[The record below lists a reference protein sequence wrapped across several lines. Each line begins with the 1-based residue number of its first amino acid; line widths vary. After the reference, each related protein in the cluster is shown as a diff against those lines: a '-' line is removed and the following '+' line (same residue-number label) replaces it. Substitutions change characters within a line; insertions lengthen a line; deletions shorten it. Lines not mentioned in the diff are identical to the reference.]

1 MCSTKGDG
9 MTNDAT
15 TLQHNVRCRS
25 MTNQWKEAAGEWE
38 GCSVGRFGI
47 VVEVYCKRLG
57 RKFTRCQTCS
67 AAWRAWRAVGGS
79 SHFQTQRR
87 PPSTHYSSYNREL
100 LPAAQPSFCIV
111 RLAVFVLAKHTSGA
125 GCRL

>member
-1 MCSTKGDG
+1 

-57 RKFTRCQTCS
+57 RKFRLSLSRSLSLHFNTRRR
-67 AAWRAWRAVGGS
+67 AA
-79 SHFQTQRR
+79 SHE
-87 PPSTHYSSYNREL
+87 S
-100 LPAAQPSFCIV
+100 V
-111 RLAVFVLAKHTSGA
+111 RKGKISIK
-125 GCRL
+125 